1 MKKCIA
7 LLLTALLLAGLCACG
22 GHDEAAAPTAEPTED
37 PALAASQSDAA
48 LAAQNTPPA
57 SGTDAVPSG
66 DMARAMEYV
75 GQPVEEL
82 YAALGQPAEEPVY
95 GPSCLTEGAEDGILT
110 YPGFYVWTVRTADG
124 ETVQDVYPA
133 EEPVEEEPMEEEPA
147 AMDEADGAQPAAD
160 GAAGG

>member
-1 MKKCIA
+1 MKRKSLVA
-7 LLLTALLLAGLCACG
+7 LVLVLVLLLGLCACG

-110 YPGFYVWTVRTADG
+110 YDGFYVWAVRTATG
-124 ETVQDVYPA
+124 ELIQDVYPA
-133 EEPVEEEPMEEEPA
+133 
-147 AMDEADGAQPAAD
+147 D
-160 GAAGG
+160 